1 MAYKIVTPNEENL
14 TKVLTNVNIWFSNSQ
29 EFKTNFVKEVRKFL
43 NQETKKIEEREIN
56 VIEVEEYETGK
67 KAKVKFIPLLA
78 PTEMKVEINGEG
90 EFAIKSKISNQM
102 KKLGTLKSYNKDT
115 LKTKTSTTTKFV
127 LNNVRV

>member
-1 MAYKIVTPNEENL
+1 MAYKIVTPTKENL
-14 TKVLTNVNIWFSNSQ
+14 AQALNNIDTWFSNSQ

-43 NQETKKIEEREIN
+43 NPETKQIEERTVN

-67 KAKVKFIPLLA
+67 RAKVKFIPLLT

-90 EFAIKSKISNQM
+90 EFAIKSRVSNQL

-115 LKTKTSTTTKFV
+115 LKTKSKASNKFV
-127 LNNVRV
+127 LENV